1 MANVRFNPK
10 DGTFTFYP
18 RPQFV
23 ADSTRV
29 NQAED
34 GSVHYTARYGAVK
47 DQSGFGVLF
56 PDKDKITTL
65 APRMLN
71 GAPGYAFRVAGGAKA
86 SQ

>member
-10 DGTFTFYP
+10 DGTFMFYP

-29 NQAED
+29 NHAED
-34 GSVHYTARYGAVK
+34 GSVHYTARYGAAK
-47 DQSGFGVLF
+47 DSSGFGVLY

-71 GAPGYAFRVAGGAKA
+71 GAPGYAFKVQGSSGTSR
-86 SQ
+86 